1 MKFSVLFENKMRCIE
16 IDSRYL
22 EDERFANN
30 DDIISASQHDVAK
43 LLLKKHVID
52 LISKEECISI
62 IEAKEKLKTSG
73 ISALI
78 DDDETGLYGESP
90 LYVFS
95 VYQSK

>member
-1 MKFSVLFENKMRCIE
+1 MKFSVLFENNIRTIE
-16 IDSRYL
+16 IDSQYL

-30 DDIISASQHDVAK
+30 DGIIGASQHDVAK

-52 LISKEECISI
+52 LIAKEENISI
-62 IEAKEKLKTSG
+62 EEARDKLKDSG

-78 DDDETGLYGESP
+78 DDDETGLYDESP

-95 VYQSK
+95 IYQNL